1 MATDPLHFPETDLKR
16 VAKPEWLRKGHPL
29 KSRTVNCH
37 NDDLLR
43 AKMIA
48 GILTLSMISNG
59 IYNRETTE
67 LQARK
72 TLRLEAEQ
80 PQRIKGYLP
89 KKPFVNSSLL
99 TLR

>member
-1 MATDPLHFPETDLKR
+1 MD
-16 VAKPEWLRKGHPL
+16 
-29 KSRTVNCH
+29 
-37 NDDLLR
+37 
-43 AKMIA
+43 A

-80 PQRIKGYLP
+80 PQRIKDYLP

-99 TLR
+99 TPC